1 MKTLLIGINTKYIHP
16 AMALYQI
23 KYNCM
28 YDCEIMEFTIKDS
41 DDTIISKITDR
52 LNSSQYGLIGFSCY
66 LWNIKKILN
75 ISSFIK
81 RLFPLKIALGG
92 PEVSYDAK
100 YFLEN
105 YSFIDFIMRGEGE
118 DSFNELIEYI
128 KGKRQIEN
136 VCNISYL
143 KDGLYTENPLK
154 MCDLS
159 KIKLATLMVKDLKN
173 QVVYLESSRGCPF
186 HCAYCTASLDNR
198 VRFFP
203 LDDVLS
209 ILKYLMD
216 NKATTVKFLDR
227 TFNANKKYM
236 MNILSFINNN
246 NICTTFQFEI
256 VVDMLDDEVINFIS
270 RLDKKYLR
278 FEVGIQTTN
287 DEVNKNVFRK
297 QNMIKLKENIK
308 KLNETN
314 NIDIH
319 VDLIAGLPGE
329 SLDSFINS
337 FNETFLLRCKE
348 LQLGFLK
355 FLRGT
360 KLLDSVDKFECK
372 YSSEPPYEIISNSTL
387 SEEDLSEIKLVEK
400 SLNYYYNSGRFN
412 RTFAYLLDHNYID
425 NPYDFFKSLSYNL
438 FTKDLYGLFIHINSY
453 FKAHF
458 RGIYEVLKY
467 NLIIDYLNN
476 SKTKPKRWWN
486 EKLTKETRK
495 ILYPIIVDKIPTLTL
510 SDLYEYSVIINYLN
524 NYYII
529 IYKNFKPVTY
539 EIKIDSND

>member
-23 KYNCM
+23 KYNCH

-41 DDTIISKITDR
+41 NESIISKIDDK
-52 LNSSQYGLIGFSCY
+52 LKSDKYELVGFSCY
-66 LWNIKKILN
+66 LWNIKKILY
-75 ISSFIK
+75 ISKVIK
-81 RLFPLKIALGG
+81 QNFPLKIMLGG
-92 PEVSYDAK
+92 PEVAYDAE
-100 YFLEN
+100 YFLRN
-105 YSFIDFIMRGEGE
+105 YSYIDFIMRGEGE
-118 DSFNELIEYI
+118 DSFNELIEYL
-128 KGKRQIEN
+128 KEDRPLEN

-143 KDGLYTENPLK
+143 KEDSYIQNPLK
-154 MCDLS
+154 ICDLS

-186 HCAYCTASLDNR
+186 HCAYCTASLDNH

-203 LDDVLS
+203 LDDVLR

-216 NKATTVKFLDR
+216 HQATTVKFLDR

-236 MNILSFINNN
+236 MSILNFINQN

-256 VVDMLDDEVINFIS
+256 VVDMLDDEVIDFIGK
-270 RLDKKYLR
+270 LDKKFLR

-287 DEVNKNVFRK
+287 EEVNKNVFRK
-297 QNMIKLKENIK
+297 QNMNKLKMNIS
-308 KLNETN
+308 KLNHTN

-360 KLLDSVDKFECK
+360 KLLESIDKYNCK
-372 YSSEPPYEIISNSTL
+372 YSSEPPYEIISNSTM
-387 SEEDLSEIKLVEK
+387 SEDDLKEIKQVEK
-400 SLNYYYNSGRFN
+400 SLNYFYNSGRFK
-412 RTFAYLLDHNYID
+412 RTFDYLLDNNYIE
-425 NPYDFFKSLSYNL
+425 NPYEFFKTLSFDL
-438 FTKDLYGLFIHINSY
+438 LSKDLYYLFVHLNLY
-453 FKAHF
+453 FKTHF
-458 RGIYEVLKY
+458 EVIYEVLHY

-476 SKTKPKRWWN
+476 SKTKPKKWWN
-486 EKLTKETRK
+486 DNLTKESRK
-495 ILYPIIVDKIPTLTL
+495 ILYPIIASKIPTL
-510 SDLYEYSVIINYLN
+510 SIADLYEYSVIVNYLN
-524 NYYII
+524 NYYIV
-529 IYKNFKPVTY
+529 IYKNYKPLTY